1 MSSLSVARL
10 KELAQDCVENMGD
23 VFWDYNVNRDSPL
36 GYSEPSQVAMESVEA
51 TLRELV
57 EYVGSDAVSANSL
70 GTEYRSI
77 VDRVG
82 KDSGDTLL
90 LAEIV
95 AKGDLSHGDAGA
107 VSQLARS
114 YGTRLLRHAVAL
126 AEAMEVEGRD
136 ETA

>member
-1 MSSLSVARL
+1 MNSLSVARL

-57 EYVGSDAVSANSL
+57 EYMGSDAVSANSL
-70 GTEYRSI
+70 VIEHRSI

-82 KDSGDTLL
+82 KDSGDMLI

-95 AKGDLSHGDAGA
+95 DKGDLSLGDASA
-107 VSQLARS
+107 ASQLARS
-114 YGTRLLRHAVAL
+114 YGARLLRHAVAL
-126 AEAMEVEGRD
+126 AEALEVEGRD